1 MAIAPASGSAGR
13 TDEQIQRDVLAE
25 LKWDA
30 HVRPN
35 EIGVAVK
42 DGIVTLSGTVDAYS
56 KRWAAEKAAHR
67 VRGVKAVANEIEVQ
81 LPTSSQ
87 RTDED
92 IARSITAALE
102 WDTGVPLEQ
111 LDITVSKGWV
121 TLRGTVEWQYQREDA
136 ERAVSRIA
144 GVTGVT
150 NLIQVEPR
158 LSASGLKEKIEQALL
173 RRVKTDAER
182 VENPITI
189 SYY

>member
-30 HVRPN
+30 RVRPN

-56 KRWAAEKAAHR
+56 KKWAAEKAAHR

-87 RTDED
+87 CTDED

-144 GVTGVT
+144 G
-150 NLIQVEPR
+150 
-158 LSASGLKEKIEQALL
+158 
-173 RRVKTDAER
+173 
-182 VENPITI
+182 
-189 SYY
+189 